1 MTKHRFSY
9 DDQLFFAKFTGDYN
23 PVHLDKVF
31 ARRLLFGRVVIHGIH
46 LLLWGLDVWLAKQTR
61 ALYIAALEARFL
73 RAVGI
78 DEECACAWNVRQHQI
93 EIIVMAGDA
102 IAMRVK
108 LKAVPAFK
116 DNVSVSNSF
125 PKREKCANHTTE
137 DASKVFGK
145 VKLFLDRNLI
155 NERFPNVARILPS
168 SQVAEILATTR
179 IVGMKCPGL
188 HSLFSALDITFDNKD
203 NKLQYLKYKV
213 SKFDDRFSLFSIAVK
228 GPGMSGMVK
237 AFSLPSP
244 KVQDSFAVITEKIQP
259 QEFRSIKAIV
269 IGGSRGLGEVT
280 AKILAAGGA
289 EVLITF
295 CNGIKDARKTT
306 QEINSGGG
314 CVDYV
319 HFDVLS
325 DPRDMEADMRL
336 WIDADQLYYFATPF
350 LEKSTKRNG
359 VAK

>member
-179 IVGMKCPGL
+179 IVGMK
-188 HSLFSALDITFDNKD
+188 
-203 NKLQYLKYKV
+203 
-213 SKFDDRFSLFSIAVK
+213 
-228 GPGMSGMVK
+228 
-237 AFSLPSP
+237 
-244 KVQDSFAVITEKIQP
+244 
-259 QEFRSIKAIV
+259 
-269 IGGSRGLGEVT
+269 
-280 AKILAAGGA
+280 
-289 EVLITF
+289 
-295 CNGIKDARKTT
+295 
-306 QEINSGGG
+306 
-314 CVDYV
+314 
-319 HFDVLS
+319 
-325 DPRDMEADMRL
+325 
-336 WIDADQLYYFATPF
+336 
-350 LEKSTKRNG
+350 
-359 VAK
+359 